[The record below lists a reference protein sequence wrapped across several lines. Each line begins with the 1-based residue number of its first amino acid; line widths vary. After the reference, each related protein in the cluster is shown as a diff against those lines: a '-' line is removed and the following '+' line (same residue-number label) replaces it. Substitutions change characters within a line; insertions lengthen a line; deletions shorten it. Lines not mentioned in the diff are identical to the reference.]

1 MDNHFEWTGE
11 IMEKASYQFS
21 TPVLANASERVL
33 GPWTPRQMILDGLV
47 SLRKDD
53 KATGRAYTIRLR
65 RSSKPSRANAAR
77 TLAAYDA
84 APADS
89 IVFIQLGDDL
99 GGAVVGDIIAHRLK
113 KLKVAGVVVEGPVR
127 DIDGLIQF
135 GPPIWY
141 RNAVASGLELAET
154 EVEVQ
159 VALQLGTALVEP
171 GSIISIDRDGVF
183 VFPGTHYEALVSQA
197 DTITAK
203 ETLVHA
209 ALENNETLLRVLNL
223 DDEITP

>member
-1 MDNHFEWTGE
+1 
-11 IMEKASYQFS
+11 MEKANYQFS

-47 SLRKDD
+47 ALRKDD
-53 KATGRAYTIRLR
+53 RATGRAYTIRLR

-89 IVFIQLGDDL
+89 IVFIQLVDDL

-113 KLKVAGVVVEGPVR
+113 KLNVAGVVVEGPVR

-141 RNAVASGLELAET
+141 RNAVASGLELAEQRLKSRLRCNWARLWWNPDRSYRSIAT
-154 EVEVQ
+154 VCLSSPVRTMKHWS
-159 VALQLGTALVEP
+159 ARPIRLQPKKHWFMQPWKTTKVC
-171 GSIISIDRDGVF
+171 
-183 VFPGTHYEALVSQA
+183 
-197 DTITAK
+197 
-203 ETLVHA
+203 
-209 ALENNETLLRVLNL
+209 
-223 DDEITP
+223 